1 MELFDTTQ
9 LGLEK
14 AIQGAA
20 LRHTALSANLANVNT
35 PGFQRRDVDF
45 HGELQA
51 AMGGGRQSVEQA
63 AFAVQDD
70 GSAPVRP
77 DGSTVDLDKEAASLA
92 QNGLEYSALVQVTR
106 ARIDILESAIGTR

>member
-35 PGFQRRDVDF
+35 PDF

-63 AFAVQDD
+63 AFSVQDD